1 MNERRAGLV
10 AWGAMA
16 CFLVL
21 GAIGTWLSFVNGPE
35 GDPAENAVFGT
46 VFLITGAIG
55 ALIASRR
62 SENAVGWIIL
72 GSIGG
77 IVVSFVVDQ
86 YARYA
91 LITHPGPPLGDWA
104 AWITGWS
111 WPVGFGPL
119 VTFLPLLFPDG
130 HLPSRRW
137 RPVAWVAFAGIV
149 LAPPVIALSPNLD
162 TGFDA
167 PNPLA
172 WQAAEPVLGAIGL
185 VLYPAFLLSVLAC
198 VTSLFVRYRR
208 APGEQRQQIKL
219 VLVAFLFLASWF
231 LFETVLENTGLG
243 DTVPAWAVTAIS
255 ALGFLAIPVSVGIAI
270 LRYRLFDI
278 EVVLKRA
285 VVFGVLAVAV
295 TVVYVAVVYGVGAL
309 FFGAGEGG
317 PNALAFVA
325 AALVALVFQPVR
337 AAARRLADRVVYGK
351 RATPYEVL
359 SDFAGRMGGTYS
371 TEDVL
376 PRMVQLI
383 TAGTG
388 ATRAEIWLRVGDE
401 LRVEARWPE
410 GNGDRPPAVRLPG
423 GGTDLPAL
431 PGIDEALPV
440 VHQGQLLGAIAV
452 AVSLSEPLTTTQRQL
467 LEDLAAQ
474 AGLVLRNVALTA
486 DLRARLEDLRASRER
501 LVTAQDAERRRLERN
516 IHDGAQ
522 QQLVAM
528 AVKLR
533 LAEQLT
539 ERDPSRARAMLAQL
553 QDEARSA
560 LEDLRDLARGIYPP
574 LLADRGLAA
583 ALEAQARKATLP
595 VSVEV
600 EGAGARYPQE
610 AEAAVYFCALEA
622 IQNVA
627 KYAHASAVAIRLRC
641 EPDELAFEIRDDGR
655 GFDARVTG
663 HGTGLQ
669 GMADRLDA
677 LGGALRIES
686 EPGRGTAVTG
696 RVPARARAE
705 AAT

>member
-1 MNERRAGLV
+1 
-10 AWGAMA
+10 MA

-21 GAIGTWLSFVNGPE
+21 GTIGTWLTIANGSE
-35 GDPAENAVFGT
+35 GDPAENAVFGA
-46 VFLITGAIG
+46 VFLITGGIG

-72 GSIGG
+72 GSIVG
-77 IVVSFVVDQ
+77 IVLSFVADQ

-91 LITHPGPPLGDWA
+91 LITHPGQPLGDWA
-104 AWITGWS
+104 AWFTGWG
-111 WPVGFGPL
+111 WIVGFAPL

-130 HLPSRRW
+130 HLPSPRW

-149 LAPPVIALSPNLD
+149 LAPLLALSPNLD

-172 WQAAEPVLGAIGL
+172 WQAAEPFLGAIGA
-185 VLYPAFLLSVLAC
+185 VVYPAFLLSVLAC
-198 VTSLFVRYRR
+198 VTSLVVRYRR
-208 APGEQRQQIKL
+208 APTGQRQQIKL
-219 VLVAFLFLASWF
+219 VLVAFLFLALWF
-231 LFETVLENTGLG
+231 LLETVLENTGLG
-243 DTVPAWAVTAIS
+243 DTVPGWTVTAIS

-278 EVVLKRA
+278 EVVIKRA
-285 VVFGVLAVAV
+285 VVFGVLAVVV
-295 TVVYVAVVYGVGAL
+295 TAVYVAVVYGVGAL

-337 AAARRLADRVVYGK
+337 VAARRLADRVVYGK

-376 PRMVQLI
+376 PRMAQLT

-410 GNGDRPPAVRLPG
+410 GNGDRSPAVRLPS

-452 AVSLSEPLTTTQRQL
+452 AVSASEPLSATQRQL

-539 ERDPSRARAMLAQL
+539 ERDPSRARAMLGQL

-574 LLADRGLAA
+574 LLADRGLPE

-610 AEAAVYFCALEA
+610 AEAAVYFCVLEA
-622 IQNVA
+622 LQNVT
-627 KYAHASAVAIRLRC
+627 KYADASAAAIRLRC

-655 GFDARVTG
+655 GFDAQVTG
-663 HGTGLQ
+663 YGTGLQ

-677 LGGALRIES
+677 LGGTLRVES
-686 EPGRGTAVTG
+686 VPRRGSAVIG
-696 RVPARARAE
+696 RVPARRAE
-705 AAT
+705 ATT

>member
-1 MNERRAGLV
+1 VFVVILALATVGT
-10 AWGAMA
+10 
-16 CFLVL
+16 VL
-21 GAIGTWLSFVNGPE
+21 TVVNGSE
-35 GDPAENAVFGT
+35 GDPVENALFGG
-46 VFLITGAIG
+46 VFLVTAAIG
-55 ALIASRR
+55 VLIAVRR
-62 SENAVGWIIL
+62 SENTVGWLLI
-72 GSIGG
+72 GSVGA
-77 IVVSFVVDQ
+77 IVVAFGVDQ

-91 LITHPGPPLGDWA
+91 LLTRQDAPFGAWA
-104 AWITGWS
+104 AWYSGWG
-111 WPVGFGPL
+111 WVVGFGPL
-119 VTFLPLLFPDG
+119 LTFLPLLFPDG

-137 RPVAWVAFAGIV
+137 RPVGWFAFASVVALPLVVAFD
-149 LAPPVIALSPNLD
+149 PELD
-162 TGFDA
+162 SGFDVA
-167 PNPLA
+167 NPVA
-172 WQAAEPVLGAIGL
+172 WDAAEPVLG
-185 VLYPAFLLSVLAC
+185 VLGALGWPAFLLSALAC
-198 VTSLFVRYRR
+198 VASLFVRYR
-208 APGEQRQQIKL
+208 GTSSQQRQQIKL
-219 VLVAFLFLASWF
+219 VLVGFAFILGWFVFEGVVELAD
-231 LFETVLENTGLG
+231 LG
-243 DTVPAWAVTAIS
+243 IPDWLGNAIS
-255 ALGFLAIPVSVGIAI
+255 AAGFLSIPVSMGIAI
-270 LRYRLFDI
+270 LKYRLFDI
-278 EVVLKRA
+278 EVVIKRA
-285 VVFGVLAVAV
+285 VVFGVLAVVV
-295 TVVYVAVVYGVGAL
+295 TAVYVAVVYGVGAL

-376 PRMVQLI
+376 PRMAQLI

-410 GNGDRPPAVRLPG
+410 GNGDRPPAVRLPT

-452 AVSLSEPLTTTQRQL
+452 AVSASEPLSATQRQL

-474 AGLVLRNVALTA
+474 AGLVLRNVGLTA

-528 AVKLR
+528 AVRLR

-539 ERDPSRARAMLAQL
+539 ERDPSRARAMLGQL

-574 LLADRGLAA
+574 LLADRGLPE

-595 VSVEV
+595 VSVAV

-610 AEAAVYFCALEA
+610 AEAAVYFCVLEA
-622 IQNVA
+622 LQNVA
-627 KYAHASAVAIRLRC
+627 KYADASAAAIRLRC

-655 GFDARVTG
+655 GFDAGVTG
-663 HGTGLQ
+663 YGTGLQ

-677 LGGALRIES
+677 LGGALRVES
-686 EPGRGTAVTG
+686 APERGTAVIG

-705 AAT
+705 ATT